1 MIASQTTNERVIHSS
16 LVHSGRPSAH
26 ACCSGDLRLR
36 LVGLSEGLRERFLPA
51 CRAILPRAVP
61 AAAGTCTGTEPSSA
75 ERDLV

>member
-1 MIASQTTNERVIHSS
+1 MIASLTILQTSASFISIHSS
-16 LVHSGRPSAH
+16 KQSVY
-26 ACCSGDLRLR
+26 ACRSGDLRLR

-51 CRAILPRAVP
+51 CRAIFPRAVP